1 MAKPLR
7 ENRWISRGISVG
19 VVIKGILLTLDATTS
34 SATTTVE
41 NYAALSHKIKRQMDK
56 VATNREEAGN
66 LVPRNLTAMAATED
80 SVSQLTRA
88 AIRQLTV
95 SIKIMVDT
103 LTQLVRNKALIS
115 RIETDTTTVA
125 AKMEVSKTRTQ
136 TIRTRWPT
144 SSTKLPSVAI
154 GRKLRLAVLVTP
166 ALLPMAS
173 TRSAEWTM

>member
-1 MAKPLR
+1 M
-7 ENRWISRGISVG
+7 
-19 VVIKGILLTLDATTS
+19 VIKEILLTLDATTS
-34 SATTTVE
+34 SATTTAGT
-41 NYAALSHKIKRQMDK
+41 YAALSHKIKRQMDK
-56 VATNREEAGN
+56 VATNREEAEN
-66 LVPRNLTAMAATED
+66 LVPPNLTATAATDD

-115 RIETDTTTVA
+115 QIETDTTTTA

-136 TIRTRWPT
+136 TIKTRWPT
-144 SSTKLPSVAI
+144 LSTKLPSVAI
-154 GRKLRLAVLVTP
+154 GRRLRPAVLVTP

-173 TRSAEWTM
+173 MKSAV